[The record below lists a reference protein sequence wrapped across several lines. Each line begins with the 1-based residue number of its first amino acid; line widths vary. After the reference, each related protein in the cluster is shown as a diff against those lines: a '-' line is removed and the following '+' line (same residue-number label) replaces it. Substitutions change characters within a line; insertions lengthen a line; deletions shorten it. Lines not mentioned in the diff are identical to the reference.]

1 MKRRKT
7 FHLHANAPHFP
18 LRHLFAHPSLG
29 RSRRVLGGGGL
40 NGGHM
45 SSDRWAR
52 GRMRLFVC
60 CTGHRYRHSF
70 TRRSWLPNCDSTE
83 VSQLP
88 PSLTTTNGH
97 ENKAWKKKKKQA
109 QNWNSLMGRNR
120 TGIFTINY
128 GQAISIKNRGLCISQ
143 LCKGLGGLC
152 LKNIIL
158 SQSLKSKCPAHQIYI
173 TECNSLK
180 SRSPREHTN

>member
-7 FHLHANAPHFP
+7 FHLHANAPHFS

-70 TRRSWLPNCDSTE
+70 TRRSWLPNCDSTK

-88 PSLTTTNGH
+88 LSLTTTNGH
-97 ENKAWKKKKKQA
+97 ENKAWKKKKKK
-109 QNWNSLMGRNR
+109 NNHKTEIPLMGWNR
-120 TGIFTINY
+120 TPIFK
-128 GQAISIKNRGLCISQ
+128 QISAKPFQ
-143 LCKGLGGLC
+143 LKTEVCASASSVKFQEAC
-152 LKNIIL
+152 V
-158 SQSLKSKCPAHQIYI
+158 SKI
-173 TECNSLK
+173 EF
-180 SRSPREHTN
+180 